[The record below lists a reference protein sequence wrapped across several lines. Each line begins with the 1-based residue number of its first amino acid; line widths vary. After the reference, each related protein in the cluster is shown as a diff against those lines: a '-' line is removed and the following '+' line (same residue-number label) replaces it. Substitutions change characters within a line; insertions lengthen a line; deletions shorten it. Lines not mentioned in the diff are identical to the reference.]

1 VRDVQRQVVFDQ
13 GRDSPVVRRRDA
25 LHLAPDEAVVG
36 DEQVCAGVGRPLD
49 GLDGGVDGD
58 GDVVDLA

>member
-1 VRDVQRQVVFDQ
+1 
-13 GRDSPVVRRRDA
+13 
-25 LHLAPDEAVVG
+25 VVG